1 MKKLILTAAFAVLL
15 TACNG
20 GAESTTTT
28 TATTTTTTQATTTT
42 IAPTTT
48 TTGGPVYSEEV
59 VVYVLDDSGSNGF
72 RQPPFL
78 YPISVPPLA
87 GTDELEA
94 SLRTLLDLSGF
105 DTEIPAGTSVD
116 SVTQAG
122 STVEVDLSSEFE
134 SGGGSAS
141 MFARLA
147 QLTFTLTRVDG
158 VDDVLLMEG
167 GSPVS
172 VFSSEGIVLDGPMVR
187 EDFED
192 QLPGILVDFPAAGET
207 VAATFDISGAA
218 AAFEGVFQLEVLQGN
233 TILFAPDFVS
243 TGSGIGFG
251 SFSVEAVTSASP
263 GTNLTIRVWENSAED
278 GSVISERF
286 VPVTVEN

>member
-1 MKKLILTAAFAVLL
+1 MKKFVLAVALGTLL
-15 TACNG
+15 AACNG
-20 GAESTTTT
+20 GAEPTTTTLASTTTT
-28 TATTTTTTQATTTT
+28 TEATTTTN
-42 IAPTTT
+42 APTTT
-48 TTGGPVYSEEV
+48 TTNSVYSGQV
-59 VVYVLDDSGSNGF
+59 VVYVLDGSGSNGF
-72 RQPPFL
+72 RQGPFL
-78 YPISVPPLA
+78 YPISVPPLTGSSLMGA
-87 GTDELEA
+87 TLE
-94 SLRTLLDLSGF
+94 TLLAITGF
-105 DTEIPAGTSVD
+105 DTEIPAGTTVD
-116 SVTQAG
+116 SVTQNG
-122 STVEVDLSSEFE
+122 GTVEVDLSSEFA

-147 QLTFTLTRVDG
+147 QLTFTLTRLDG

-192 QLPGILVDFPAAGET
+192 QLPGILVDYPAAGET
-207 VAATFDISGAA
+207 VPATFDITGVA
-218 AAFEGVFQLEVLQGN
+218 AAFEGVFQLEVLEGN
-233 TILFAPDFVS
+233 TIVFAPDFVS

-251 SFSVEAVTSASP
+251 PFEVEAVTNASP

-286 VPVTVEN
+286 VPVTVEP